1 VSLITLLLP
10 CLTGKEKHE
19 KRVGSIEIF
28 QNGDERK
35 IDFTKTF

>member
-10 CLTGKEKHE
+10 CLTGKEKYE
-19 KRVGSIEIF
+19 KRAGSIEIS
-28 QNGDERK
+28 QNRDERK